1 MTYKPDTGPLTGPLF
16 AWGPASTRERR
27 TEQAPE
33 PLLAGFGQP
42 RRVLVAGATGFMG
55 QHLVRR
61 LLGRGHQVRALARRP
76 PRGSWGGDV
85 EWWRADVTDEG
96 SLRGAAEG
104 CDVIVDLVGIAWPDR
119 DQGYE
124 DVHVDGTGNLLLEA
138 HRAGVDRLVFVSTL
152 GASTSGGPYF
162 STKYEA
168 ERQIRD
174 SGIDFVIFRPSI
186 VYGPGDHFTTAIVD
200 LLRRLPVFPVL
211 GFSRSRLQ
219 PVAIEDIADV
229 LVQAVGRPDLSAR
242 TFEIAGPER
251 LEFAKIVRIV
261 ARALGVRRP
270 VVKLPRTMS
279 TQALWVAARLG
290 FPQPIT
296 PDQLA
301 MFRDASVLRKRLN
314 PLRSVFNLEP
324 LPFRVAVRDYL
335 RDYL

>member
-1 MTYKPDTGPLTGPLF
+1 
-16 AWGPASTRERR
+16 
-27 TEQAPE
+27 
-33 PLLAGFGQP
+33 
-42 RRVLVAGATGFMG
+42 MG

-61 LLGRGHQVRALARRP
+61 LLGRGHQLRALARKP
-76 PRGSWGGDV
+76 PRVGWAGDV
-85 EWWRADVTDEG
+85 EWWPADVMNEG
-96 SLRGAAEG
+96 SLHGVAEG
-104 CDVIVDLVGIAWPDR
+104 CDVIVDLVGTAWPDR
-119 DQGYE
+119 DQSYE
-124 DVHVDGTGNLLLEA
+124 GVHVDGTGNLLLEA
-138 HRAGVDRLVFVSTL
+138 QRAGVDRLVFVSTL

-168 ERQIRD
+168 ERRIRD

-219 PVAIEDIADV
+219 PVAIEDIADA
-229 LVQAVGRPDLSAR
+229 LVQAAERPDLSAR

-251 LEFAKIVRIV
+251 LEFAKMVRIV
-261 ARALGVRRP
+261 ARAIGVRRP

-290 FPQPIT
+290 LPQPIT
-296 PDQLA
+296 PDQLE
-301 MFRDASVLRKRLN
+301 MFRGASVLKKRMN

-335 RDYL
+335 

>member
-1 MTYKPDTGPLTGPLF
+1 M
-16 AWGPASTRERR
+16 
-27 TEQAPE
+27 
-33 PLLAGFGQP
+33 
-42 RRVLVAGATGFMG
+42 AGATGFMG

-61 LLGRGHQVRALARRP
+61 LLGRGHQLRALARGP
-76 PRGSWGGDV
+76 TSGSWGGDV
-85 EWWRADVTDEG
+85 EWWPADVTDEG
-96 SLRGAAEG
+96 SLHGAAEG

-138 HRAGVDRLVFVSTL
+138 QRAGVDRLVFVSTL
-152 GASTSGGPYF
+152 GASSSGGPYF

-168 ERQIRD
+168 ERRIRD

-200 LLRRLPVFPVL
+200 LLRRLPVFPIL
-211 GFSRSRLQ
+211 SLSR
-219 PVAIEDIADV
+219 PVAIEDIADA

-290 FPQPIT
+290 LPQPIT

-301 MFRDASVLRKRLN
+301 MFRGASVLKKRMN

-335 RDYL
+335 